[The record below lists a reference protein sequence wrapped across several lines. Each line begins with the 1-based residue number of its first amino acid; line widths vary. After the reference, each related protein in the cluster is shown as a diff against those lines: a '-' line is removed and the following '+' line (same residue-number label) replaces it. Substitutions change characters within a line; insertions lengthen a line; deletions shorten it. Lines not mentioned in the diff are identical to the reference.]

1 VPCGCEG
8 EGPYLPHVPEALN
21 PRTVLR
27 PTQIDR
33 SYGDIALNSP
43 VMLAKAHVSI
53 ECTGTVI
60 LKRTFQAMLIAG
72 VPKE

>member
-1 VPCGCEG
+1 
-8 EGPYLPHVPEALN
+8 LN

-33 SYGDIALNSP
+33 SYGDSALNSP

-53 ECTGTVI
+53 ECTVTVI

-72 VPKE
+72 VRKESV